1 MKELLPA
8 ALAFA
13 GGMLMEFINYII
25 TGSALEREAGAMFI
39 LPLRTLIAAGF
50 IAALYFI
57 GKALGLDPAV
67 FMTGGALGATAGLIL
82 FTLLLKKKQKGGG
95 F

>member
-13 GGMLMEFINYII
+13 GGVLIEFINYVI
-25 TGSALEREAGAMFI
+25 TGFALKKGTGAAFI
-39 LPLRTLIAAGF
+39 LPLRILIAAGF

-57 GKALGLDPAV
+57 GAACGLDTTV
-67 FMTGGALGATAGLIL
+67 FMAAGALGATAGLIL
-82 FTLLLKKKQKGGG
+82 FTLLLRKKQKGGVS
-95 F
+95 